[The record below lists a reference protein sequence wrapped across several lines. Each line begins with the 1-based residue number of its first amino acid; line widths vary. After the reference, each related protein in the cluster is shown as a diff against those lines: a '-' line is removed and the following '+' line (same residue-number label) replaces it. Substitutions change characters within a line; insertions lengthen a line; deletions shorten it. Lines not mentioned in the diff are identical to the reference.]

1 MTGGVDVVV
10 LALVFVVAEFPFPF
24 EFVNDVDDVD
34 VRLLQ

>member
-10 LALVFVVAEFPFPF
+10 LALVFVVAEFPF